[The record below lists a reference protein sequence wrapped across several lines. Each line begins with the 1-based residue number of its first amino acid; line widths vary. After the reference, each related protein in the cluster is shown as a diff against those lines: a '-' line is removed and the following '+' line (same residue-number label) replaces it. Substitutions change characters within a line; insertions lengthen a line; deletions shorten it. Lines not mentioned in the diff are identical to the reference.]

1 MPMQRRGDK
10 PAVASG
16 RFQCML
22 VCSRDS
28 PESGVSLGEAHF
40 DQYNHLIR
48 TRLVSGAGSAWAS
61 SMSDDQH
68 SIATILT
75 IDDEPAIRESFHL
88 YLEDYGYTVLEA
100 ENGRTGIELFE
111 ARNPDLVLVDLRMPV
126 VDGLQVLDYVV
137 SNAPDTPIIVVSGTG
152 VIDDVIQ
159 ALHLGAWDYM
169 LKPVQDLSV
178 LLHAVEKNLER
189 SRLTRENRVYQQHL
203 EEQVRKRTEELQ
215 RANEEMREANRQLTR
230 SEEKYR
236 SIFDSLTDVY
246 FQVDLD
252 GMIEEL
258 SPSIVTNLNYQREQ
272 MLGRRLWDFFADPA
286 HCDKMLDRL
295 EQVGVVSDF
304 EVLLVNHDGSKRPC
318 AITATREQSPTGKG
332 RVHGVFRDVTERK
345 QAEAKIEHQAY
356 HDSLTDLPNR
366 SLLLD
371 RLELALTRSRRH
383 GYEGALLLI
392 DLDRFKTINDSL
404 GHSVGDQLLCEVS
417 ARLAG
422 ILREEDTVARIGGDE
437 FVVLLPDVGSDS
449 QATARKAQGIAEK
462 IRQLLSLPIC
472 IRDHELYITP
482 SIGITLF
489 PIQQE
494 DADAVLKHG
503 DTAMYQAK
511 SSGRNAIR
519 FFLPGMQAEAD
530 ERLGL
535 EKDLRLAIAHNQ
547 LRLFFQPQI
556 NAAGAVCG
564 AEGLLRWDHPEHG
577 LITPDRFIP
586 VAEETGLI
594 LPIGDWVLRTA
605 CRLITR
611 WSDGNLG
618 AVLGHIAINVSPWQF
633 RQPDFPG
640 RVERILA
647 DTGADPGRLGLELT
661 EGVVIDNVAD
671 TVEKMASFKSLGV
684 KISIDDFGTGYS
696 SLSYLKKLP
705 LDILK
710 IDRSFVEEVTEDESN
725 AAIVETIIAIADHL
739 GLEVIAE
746 GVETQGQLQFL
757 QAKGCGRYQGY
768 YFSKPLPIE
777 QFETYV
783 AERVRDRRE
792 TGFV

>member
-1 MPMQRRGDK
+1 M
-10 PAVASG
+10 SG
-16 RFQCML
+16 
-22 VCSRDS
+22 
-28 PESGVSLGEAHF
+28 GV
-40 DQYNHLIR
+40 
-48 TRLVSGAGSAWAS
+48 GANT
-61 SMSDDQH
+61 
-68 SIATILT
+68 TILT
-75 IDDEPAIRESFHL
+75 IDDEQAIRESFQL
-88 YLEDYGYTVLEA
+88 YLEDYGYRVLEA
-100 ENGRTGIELFE
+100 ENGRAGIALFD
-111 ARNPDLVLVDLRMPV
+111 ASRPDLVLVDLRMPE

-178 LLHAVEKNLER
+178 LLYAVKKNLER
-189 SRLTRENRVYQQHL
+189 SRLTRENRLYQQHL
-203 EEQVRKRTEELQ
+203 EEQVRKRTQELE
-215 RANEEMREANRQLTR
+215 RANQEMQEANRQLKQ
-230 SEEKYR
+230 SEAKYR
-236 SIFDSLTDVY
+236 SIFESLTDVY

-252 GMIEEL
+252 GIITEL
-258 SPSIVTNLNYQREQ
+258 SPSVVNNLNYQREQ
-272 MLGRRLWDFFADPA
+272 LLGRRLWDFFVDPA
-286 HCDKMLDRL
+286 HCDRMLDRL
-295 EQVGVVSDF
+295 EQTGVVNDF
-304 EVLLVNHDGSKRPC
+304 EALLVDHDGSRRPC
-318 AITATREQSPTGKG
+318 AITATRERSADGQG
-332 RVHGVFRDVTERK
+332 RIHGVFRDVTERRL
-345 QAEAKIEHQAY
+345 AEAKIEHQAY
-356 HDSLTDLPNR
+356 HDSLTNLPNR

-371 RLELALTRSRRH
+371 RLELALNRSRRH

-417 ARLAG
+417 QRLVG
-422 ILREEDTVARIGGDE
+422 ILRDEDTVARIGGDE
-437 FVVLLPDVGSDS
+437 FVVLLSDIGSDT
-449 QATARKAQGIAEK
+449 QATARKAQAIAEK
-462 IRQLLSLPIC
+462 IRQILSLPIR

-489 PIQQE
+489 PMQQE
-494 DADAVLKHG
+494 DADTVLKHG

-511 SSGRNAIR
+511 SAGKNTVR
-519 FFLPGMQAEAD
+519 FFLPEMQAEAD
-530 ERLGL
+530 ERLVL
-535 EKDLRLAIAHNQ
+535 EKDLRLAIANNQ
-547 LRLFFQPQI
+547 LKLFFQPQI
-556 NAAGAVCG
+556 NTAGAVCG

-605 CRLITR
+605 CRLITS
-611 WSDGNLG
+611 WSAGELG
-618 AVLGHIAINVSPWQF
+618 AALQHVAVNVSPWQF

-640 RVERILA
+640 QVERILA
-647 DTGADPGRLGLELT
+647 ETGADPGRLGLELT

-671 TVEKMASFKSLGV
+671 TAEKMASFKALGV

-710 IDRSFVEEVTEDESN
+710 IDRSFVEEVTADESN
-725 AAIVETIIAIADHL
+725 AAIVETIIAIAHHL

-746 GVETQGQLQFL
+746 GVETRGQLKFL
-757 QAKGCGRYQGY
+757 QEKGCGCYQGY

-777 QFETYV
+777 AFEQFVSDEMNSRKD
-783 AERVRDRRE
+783 A
-792 TGFV
+792 GFA

>member
-1 MPMQRRGDK
+1 MLDFLADWRQLAGD
-10 PAVASG
+10 P
-16 RFQCML
+16 
-22 VCSRDS
+22 
-28 PESGVSLGEAHF
+28 GEAHF
-40 DQYNHLIR
+40 DRYNQSNSRWPVYR
-48 TRLVSGAGSAWAS
+48 TGAVGVTPMSVGSSGST
-61 SMSDDQH
+61 
-68 SIATILT
+68 TILT
-75 IDDEPAIRESFHL
+75 IDDEQAIRESFHL

-100 ENGRTGIELFE
+100 ENGRAGIALFE
-111 ARNPDLVLVDLRMPV
+111 AQHPDLVLVDLRMPE

-137 SNAPDTPIIVVSGTG
+137 THAPDTPIIVVSGTG

-178 LLHAVEKNLER
+178 LRHAVEKNLER
-189 SRLTRENRVYQQHL
+189 SRLTQENRVYQQHL
-203 EEQVRKRTEELQ
+203 EEQVKKRTDQLQ
-215 RANEEMREANRQLTR
+215 RANEEMRETNRQLKQ

-236 SIFDSLTDVY
+236 SIFESLTDVY
-246 FQVDLD
+246 FQVDLQ
-252 GMIEEL
+252 GVFEEL
-258 SPSIVTNLNYQREQ
+258 SPSIVNNLDYQREQ

-286 HCDKMLDRL
+286 QCDRLLGRL
-295 EQVGVVSDF
+295 EQVGMVTDH
-304 EVLLVNHDGSKRPC
+304 EVWLVDRNGSKRPC
-318 AITATREQSPTGKG
+318 AITATLEQPSSGEG
-332 RVHGVFRDVTERK
+332 RIYGVFRDITERK

-356 HDSLTDLPNR
+356 HDGLTGLPNR

-371 RLELALTRSRRH
+371 RMELALTRSRRH

-404 GHSVGDQLLCEVS
+404 GHGVGDQLLCEVS
-417 ARLAG
+417 QRLSG
-422 ILREEDTVARIGGDE
+422 VLREEDTVARIGGDE
-437 FVVLLPDVGSDS
+437 FVVLLSDVGSDT

-462 IRQLLSLPIC
+462 IRQILSYPVR
-472 IRDHELYITP
+472 IRDHELYVTP

-489 PIQQE
+489 PMQQE
-494 DADAVLKHG
+494 DADAVLRHA

-511 SSGRNAIR
+511 LSGRNTIR

-530 ERLGL
+530 ERLVL
-535 EKDLRLAIAHNQ
+535 EKDLRQAIVNNQ
-547 LRLFFQPQI
+547 LKLFFQPQI
-556 NAAGAVCG
+556 DAAGAVCG

-577 LITPDRFIP
+577 VITPDRFIP
-586 VAEETGLI
+586 IAEETGLI

-611 WSDGNLG
+611 WSAG
-618 AVLGHIAINVSPWQF
+618 ALADSLGHIAVNVSPWQF

-640 RVERILA
+640 QVERILA
-647 DTGADPGRLGLELT
+647 ETGADPARLGLELT

-671 TVEKMASFKSLGV
+671 TVDKMASFKALGV
-684 KISIDDFGTGYS
+684 KISVDDFGTGYS

-746 GVETQGQLQFL
+746 GVETRGQLEFL
-757 QAKGCGRYQGY
+757 QEKGCKRYQGY
-768 YFSKPLPIE
+768 YFSKPLPVE
-777 QFETYV
+777 QFECYV
-783 AERVRDRRE
+783 AERVSSPGD
-792 TGFV
+792 VDIA

>member
-1 MPMQRRGDK
+1 MSNE
-10 PAVASG
+10 PA
-16 RFQCML
+16 
-22 VCSRDS
+22 
-28 PESGVSLGEAHF
+28 
-40 DQYNHLIR
+40 
-48 TRLVSGAGSAWAS
+48 
-61 SMSDDQH
+61 

-75 IDDEPAIRESFHL
+75 IDDEQAIRESFHL
-88 YLEDYGYTVLEA
+88 YLEDYGYRVLEA
-100 ENGRTGIELFE
+100 ENGRVGIALFE
-111 ARNPDLVLVDLRMPV
+111 SHNPDLVLVDLRMPE

-152 VIDDVIQ
+152 VIGDVIR

-178 LLHAVEKNLER
+178 LLHAVKKNLER
-189 SRLTRENRVYQQHL
+189 SRLTRENRVYQEHL

-215 RANEEMREANRQLTR
+215 QANEELRKANRQLTR

-236 SIFDSLTDVY
+236 SIFESLTDVY
-246 FQVDLD
+246 FQVDLK
-252 GMIEEL
+252 GLIEEL
-258 SPSIVTNLNYQREQ
+258 SPSIVNNLNYQREQ
-272 MLGRRLWDFFADPA
+272 MLGRRLWDYFADPA
-286 HCDKMLDRL
+286 HCDRMLDRL
-295 EQVGVVSDF
+295 EQVGMVSDF
-304 EVLLVNHDGSKRPC
+304 EVLLVNRDGSKRPC
-318 AITATREQSPTGKG
+318 AITATREQPPSGKG
-332 RVHGVFRDVTERK
+332 RIYGVFRDVTERK

-356 HDSLTDLPNR
+356 HDGLTNLPNR
-366 SLLLD
+366 NLLLD
-371 RLELALTRSRRH
+371 RLELALNRSRRH

-417 ARLAG
+417 ERLTS
-422 ILREEDTVARIGGDE
+422 ILPEEDMVARIGGDE
-437 FVVLLPDVGSDS
+437 FVVLLMDVGSDT
-449 QATARKAQGIAEK
+449 QAAAIKTQGIAEK
-462 IRQLLSLPIC
+462 IRHQLSLPIC

-503 DTAMYQAK
+503 DTAMYHAK

-547 LRLFFQPQI
+547 LKLFFQPQI
-556 NAAGAVCG
+556 DATGAVCG
-564 AEGLLRWDHPEHG
+564 AEGLLRWEHPEHG

-605 CRLITR
+605 CRLIAR
-611 WSDGNLG
+611 WSDSELAGS
-618 AVLGHIAINVSPWQF
+618 LGHIAVNVSPWQF
-633 RQPDFPG
+633 RQPDFP
-640 RVERILA
+640 RQVERILA
-647 DTGADPGRLGLELT
+647 STGADPGRLGLELT

-671 TVEKMASFKSLGV
+671 TVEKMASLKLLGV
-684 KISIDDFGTGYS
+684 KISVDDFGTGYS
-696 SLSYLKKLP
+696 SLAYLKKLP

-746 GVETQGQLQFL
+746 GVETQGQWAFL
-757 QAKGCGRYQGY
+757 QAKGCGQYQGY

-777 QFETYV
+777 QFEAYV
-783 AERVRDRRE
+783 VERIRNRVAV
-792 TGFV
+792 GFV

>member
-1 MPMQRRGDK
+1 
-10 PAVASG
+10 
-16 RFQCML
+16 
-22 VCSRDS
+22 
-28 PESGVSLGEAHF
+28 
-40 DQYNHLIR
+40 
-48 TRLVSGAGSAWAS
+48 
-61 SMSDDQH
+61 MSDD
-68 SIATILT
+68 SAGIATILT
-75 IDDEPAIRESFHL
+75 IDDEQAIRESFHL
-88 YLEDYGYTVLEA
+88 YLEDYGYRVLEA
-100 ENGRTGIELFE
+100 ENGRVGIALFE
-111 ARNPDLVLVDLRMPV
+111 SQNPDLVLVDLRMPE

-152 VIDDVIQ
+152 VIGDVIQ

-178 LLHAVEKNLER
+178 LLHAVKKNLER
-189 SRLTRENRVYQQHL
+189 SRLSRENRAYQQHL
-203 EEQVRKRTEELQ
+203 EDQVRKRTAELQ
-215 RANEEMREANRQLTR
+215 QANEELREANRQLTR

-236 SIFDSLTDVY
+236 SIFESLTDVY
-246 FQVDLD
+246 FQVDLN
-252 GMIEEL
+252 GLVEEL
-258 SPSIVTNLNYQREQ
+258 SPSIVNNLNYQRER
-272 MLGRRLWDFFADPA
+272 MLGCRLWDYFADPA
-286 HCDKMLDRL
+286 HCDRMLDRL
-295 EQVGVVSDF
+295 EQVGMVSDF
-304 EVLLVNHDGSKRPC
+304 EALLVSRDGSRRPC
-318 AITATREQSPTGKG
+318 AITATREQSQSGEG
-332 RVHGVFRDVTERK
+332 RIYGVFRDVTERK

-356 HDSLTDLPNR
+356 HDSLTNLPNR

-371 RLELALTRSRRH
+371 RLELTLNRSRRR

-404 GHSVGDQLLCEVS
+404 GHGVGDQLLCEV
-417 ARLAG
+417 AERLAS

-437 FVVLLPDVGSDS
+437 FVVLLTDVGSDT

-462 IRQLLSLPIC
+462 IRHLLSLPIR

-489 PIQQE
+489 PIQEE
-494 DADAVLKHG
+494 DADTVLKHG

-511 SSGRNAIR
+511 LSGRNAIR

-535 EKDLRLAIAHNQ
+535 EKELRLAIARNQ
-547 LRLFFQPQI
+547 LKLFFQPQI
-556 NAAGAVCG
+556 NATGAVCG
-564 AEGLLRWDHPEHG
+564 AEGLLRWEHPEHG
-577 LITPDRFIP
+577 LIMPDRFIP

-605 CRLITR
+605 CRLIAR
-611 WSDGNLG
+611 WSDSELAGS
-618 AVLGHIAINVSPWQF
+618 LGHVAVNVSPWQF

-640 RVERILA
+640 QVERILA

-671 TVEKMASFKSLGV
+671 TVEKMASFKLLGV
-684 KISIDDFGTGYS
+684 KISVDDFGTGYS
-696 SLSYLKKLP
+696 SLAYLKRLP

-725 AAIVETIIAIADHL
+725 AAIVDTVIAIADHL

-746 GVETQGQLQFL
+746 GVETQGQLEFL
-757 QAKGCGRYQGY
+757 QAKGCGQYQGY
-768 YFSKPLPIE
+768 YFSKPLPVE
-777 QFETYV
+777 QFEAYV
-783 AERVRDRRE
+783 AERMSNKGVV
-792 TGFV
+792 GVV

>member
-1 MPMQRRGDK
+1 M
-10 PAVASG
+10 SN
-16 RFQCML
+16 
-22 VCSRDS
+22 DS
-28 PESGVSLGEAHF
+28 
-40 DQYNHLIR
+40 
-48 TRLVSGAGSAWAS
+48 AG
-61 SMSDDQH
+61 
-68 SIATILT
+68 IATILT
-75 IDDEPAIRESFHL
+75 IDDEQAIRESFHL
-88 YLEDYGYTVLEA
+88 YLEDYGYRVLEA
-100 ENGRTGIELFE
+100 ENGRVGIALFE
-111 ARNPDLVLVDLRMPV
+111 SQNPDLVLVDLRMPE

-152 VIDDVIQ
+152 VIGDVIQ

-178 LLHAVEKNLER
+178 LLHAVKKNLDR
-189 SRLTRENRVYQQHL
+189 SRLTRENRAYQQRL

-215 RANEEMREANRQLTR
+215 QANEELREANRQLTR

-236 SIFDSLTDVY
+236 SIFESLTDVY

-252 GMIEEL
+252 GLIEEL
-258 SPSIVTNLNYQREQ
+258 SPSIVNNLNYPRER
-272 MLGRRLWDFFADPA
+272 MLGRRLWDYFADPA
-286 HCDKMLDRL
+286 HCDRMLDRL
-295 EQVGVVSDF
+295 EQVGMVNDF
-304 EVLLVNHDGSKRPC
+304 EVLLENRDGSKRPC
-318 AITATREQSPTGKG
+318 AITATREQSQSGKG
-332 RVHGVFRDVTERK
+332 RIYGVFRDVTERK

-356 HDSLTDLPNR
+356 HDGLTNLPNR

-371 RLELALTRSRRH
+371 RLELALNRSRRH

-404 GHSVGDQLLCEVS
+404 GHGVGDQLLCEVS
-417 ARLAG
+417 ERLAS

-437 FVVLLPDVGSDS
+437 FVVLLTDVGSDT

-462 IRQLLSLPIC
+462 IRHLLSLPIC

-494 DADAVLKHG
+494 DADAVLKHA
-503 DTAMYQAK
+503 DTAMYHAK

-547 LRLFFQPQI
+547 LKLFFQPQI
-556 NAAGAVCG
+556 DATGAVCG
-564 AEGLLRWDHPEHG
+564 AEGLLRWEHPEHG
-577 LITPDRFIP
+577 LIMPDRFIP

-605 CRLITR
+605 CRLIAR
-611 WSDGNLG
+611 WSDSEL
-618 AVLGHIAINVSPWQF
+618 AESLRHIAVNVSPWQF

-640 RVERILA
+640 QVERILA

-671 TVEKMASFKSLGV
+671 TVEKMASFKLLGV
-684 KISIDDFGTGYS
+684 KISVDDFGTGYS
-696 SLSYLKKLP
+696 SLAYLKKLP

-710 IDRSFVEEVTEDESN
+710 IDRGFVEEVMEDESS
-725 AAIVETIIAIADHL
+725 AAIVDTIIAIADHL

-746 GVETQGQLQFL
+746 GVETQGQLEFL
-757 QAKGCGRYQGY
+757 QAKGCGQYQGY
-768 YFSKPLPIE
+768 YFSKPLPVE
-777 QFETYV
+777 LFEAYV
-783 AERVRDRRE
+783 AERMSNKGVV
-792 TGFV
+792 GVV